1 MKDLLNKMQSL
12 AKQIFVF
19 LFLFIILERAGVS
32 VVSTIISSTTVNN
45 ELINTEAENTA
56 KEAESIKDSS
66 LKEYWTCSL
75 LYRVPDPLHPY
86 KQKVHISKEEIYA
99 LLFFPSIPTPPPD
112 FC

>member
-1 MKDLLNKMQSL
+1 MQSL

-19 LFLFIILERAGVS
+19 LFLFIIFERAGVS
-32 VVSTIISSTTVNN
+32 VVSAIVASTSVNN
-45 ELINTEAENTA
+45 ELINSEAENTA
-56 KEAESIKDSS
+56 KEVESIKDSS

-75 LYRVPDPLHPY
+75 LYRVPDPLLLY
-86 KQKVHISKEEIYA
+86 KQKLHILREEIYA